1 MEQEIFL
8 EKESEALLLKF
19 EQIADRLSDKGYA
32 IIDNF
37 LQPDEVRNLLEVLQL
52 HQEEGTFK
60 KAGIGPAESV
70 TVNRQ
75 VRGDFI
81 RWIEPSEALPPTQV
95 FLDRMHEILRYI
107 NRTCF
112 LGLKDF
118 EFHFTVYPPGT
129 VYQRHID
136 QFRTDDHR
144 RLSFICYLNEDWQPE
159 NGGNLRLY
167 LPNEDGTEEEVD
179 VLPIAGRLA
188 CFRADM
194 IPHEVLAANRH
205 RYSLTGW
212 MLDQLNELTFL

>member
-1 MEQEIFL
+1 MIEEI
-8 EKESEALLLKF
+8 EDDKLLQKF

-32 IIDNF
+32 IVDNF
-37 LQPDEVRNLLEVLQL
+37 LEPEEVHNLLEVLQH
-52 HQEEGTFK
+52 HQEQGTFK
-60 KAGIGPAESV
+60 KAGIGTADQF
-70 TVNRQ
+70 TVDKQ

-81 RWIEPSEALPPTQV
+81 RWIEPSEALPPTQI
-95 FLDRMHEILRYI
+95 FLDRMNEVMRYI

-129 VYQRHID
+129 VYQRHLD
-136 QFRTDDHR
+136 QFQTNDHR
-144 RLSFICYLNEDWQPE
+144 RLSFICYLNEDWKPE

-179 VLPIAGRLA
+179 ILPIAGRLA
-188 CFRADM
+188 CFRADL

>member
-1 MEQEIFL
+1 MTNEEV
-8 EKESEALLLKF
+8 EEGAELLHF

-37 LQPDEVRNLLEVLQL
+37 LQPNEVRNLLEVLQH
-52 HQEEGTFK
+52 HQEQGTFK

-70 TVNRQ
+70 TVDRQ

-81 RWIEPSEALPPTQV
+81 RWIEPSEALPPTQI
-95 FLDRMHEILRYI
+95 FLDRMHELLRYI

-112 LGLKDF
+112 LGLRDF

-129 VYQRHID
+129 VYQRHLD

-167 LPNEDGTEEEVD
+167 LPNEDGSEEEVD

-188 CFRADM
+188 CFRADI